1 VGTEWAVRH
10 CCDVA
15 IKAVSPNFSLRHNLS
30 VSLAYQA
37 SVSPLCLPPTDSN
50 RRNRKQVAR
59 AMLVIL
65 LALLLIVSMECLAI
79 ALEPVGLVTE
89 LEGTAK
95 LSRGNQQFNVIIKM
109 PVIVHDRLQTMS
121 KSHLTV
127 TLHGGSRLMLAESS
141 TMVIDDVAANAH
153 ADSTISLLVGHI
165 RAVVYSTAGATT
177 SNFEVHTPNAVVGVR
192 GTDFETAYIE
202 GKPCPGFPTCLRYTE
217 VEVYKGIVEV
227 RNPTNPKAPP
237 VRVTQGYETTVP
249 CELAPS
255 SAAPLGMSEL
265 GAPGYR

>member
-1 VGTEWAVRH
+1 MLL
-10 CCDVA
+10 
-15 IKAVSPNFSLRHNLS
+15 IL
-30 VSLAYQA
+30 
-37 SVSPLCLPPTDSN
+37 LPF
-50 RRNRKQVAR
+50 
-59 AMLVIL
+59 LVIL
-65 LALLLIVSMECLAI
+65 STECLAL
-79 ALEPVGLVTE
+79 AQEPAGSVTE

-95 LSRGNQQFNVIIKM
+95 LTRGKQQVNVVIKM

-127 TLHGGSRLMLAESS
+127 TLRGGSQLMLTESS
-141 TMVIDDVAANAH
+141 TMVIDDVATNAR
-153 ADSTISLLVGHI
+153 ADSTISLMVGHV

-177 SNFEVHTPNAVVGVR
+177 SKFEVHTPNAVAGVR

-217 VEVYKGIVEV
+217 VDVYKGIVEV